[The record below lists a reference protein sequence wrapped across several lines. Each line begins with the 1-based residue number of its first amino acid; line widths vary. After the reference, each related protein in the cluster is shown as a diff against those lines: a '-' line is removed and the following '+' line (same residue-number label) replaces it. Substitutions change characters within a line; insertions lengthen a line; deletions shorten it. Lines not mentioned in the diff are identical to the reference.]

1 MSRDPGLYLQDIDAG
16 CEKIRL
22 LVEGMDFDTFT
33 DDWRTRDAVLHNLK
47 VIGDA
52 VRRLPESFKARQP
65 QIPWSRI
72 VGFRDVLAHAYF
84 TLDDTIVWDMI
95 QNELPPLH
103 QVARQLLSELDGPA

>member
-1 MSRDPGLYLQDIDAG
+1 MSRDPGLYLQDIDAA
-16 CEKIRL
+16 CEKVRL

-33 DDWRTRDAVLHNLK
+33 DEWRTRDAVLHNLK
-47 VIGDA
+47 VLGDA
-52 VRRLPESFKARQP
+52 VRRLPPSFKARHTH
-65 QIPWSRI
+65 IPWSRI

-103 QVARQLLSELDGPA
+103 EVARQLLSELDGPA